1 MLIFI
6 FILFYFIGYYYY
18 TKSSPGKTA
27 DKRALLDLKKKSES
41 IDESKPPKEATK
53 SPLDTAMEHKAEG
66 NDYFKKGIYDKA
78 IACYTKAI
86 EECPKDNVTEL
97 ATFYQN
103 RAAAYD
109 NLKKYSAVI
118 EDCTK
123 ALNLKATYTKA
134 LYRRA
139 RAYEA
144 LKEWSDC
151 LDDIS
156 AVCMLQSFQDQGALI
171 MADRV
176 LKELGKKHSAEA
188 MANRE
193 PITPSKYFIKTYFLS
208 FSEDPAYNLISSDKS
223 SSDGEV
229 RGFLKAKRAFLSE
242 HYDEIIPACT
252 EEIDSSE
259 SDSQF
264 KFEALLLRGKMMIY
278 LFIYLAI

>member
-1 MLIFI
+1 MMYY
-6 FILFYFIGYYYY
+6 LFLGYYYY
-18 TKSSPGKTA
+18 TKSTPPKPLDKRTLLEKSDSIDDTKISKGKEPKTA
-27 DKRALLDLKKKSES
+27 TE
-41 IDESKPPKEATK
+41 I
-53 SPLDTAMEHKAEG
+53 AMEHKSEG
-66 NDYFKKGIYDKA
+66 NDFFKKGAYDKA

-86 EECPKDNVTEL
+86 EECPKENITEL

-118 EDCTK
+118 EDCSK
-123 ALNLKATYTKA
+123 ALTLKATYIKA

-144 LKEWSDC
+144 MKEWAEC

-156 AVCMLQSFQDQGALI
+156 AVCMLQSFQDQGALV

-188 MANRE
+188 MAKRQ
-193 PITPSKYFIKTYFLS
+193 PVTPSKYFIKTYFLS
-208 FSEDPAYNLISSDKS
+208 FSEDPAYNLIKSDKLS
-223 SSDGEV
+223 TEGDV
-229 RGFLKAKRAFLSE
+229 KGFTRAKKAFLDE
-242 HYDEIIPACT
+242 EYDDIMPSCT

-259 SDSQF
+259 SDSEY
-264 KFEALLLRGKMMIY
+264 KFEALLLRGKYNYY
-278 LFIYLAI
+278 LK